1 MKNSGRYKMKNSAK
15 VGLIVVLPA
24 LLVFFLSIA
33 FAGNDAAAKNDT
45 TNITKNMTNV
55 KMNTTTLQNM
65 TNVTYKDYVTFS
77 NNTGKSIEDA
87 IVIYNAKTDWEGVD
101 SEYYYLEKMF
111 GKKGIDWNLDRQS
124 LRDVGKR
131 YYDVME
137 ITLSDGRKIT
147 IYFDITGFFGKL

>member
-1 MKNSGRYKMKNSAK
+1 
-15 VGLIVVLPA
+15 
-24 LLVFFLSIA
+24 
-33 FAGNDAAAKNDT
+33 
-45 TNITKNMTNV
+45 MTNV

-137 ITLSDGRKIT
+137 ITLSDGRKLT